1 MKRMASESLDAYDAE
16 HIREQLIADPRTN
29 ALDVQV
35 SLSGSALVLTGHV
48 ISEDRRRVICDVV
61 AELAPGV
68 EIRDDLSVTDL
79 TEPQGSEVIS

>member
-1 MKRMASESLDAYDAE
+1 MPEETLDSYDAE

-35 SLSGSALVLTGHV
+35 TLSGAALVLTGHV
-48 ISEDRRRVICDVV
+48 ISEDRRAAICQVV

>member
-1 MKRMASESLDAYDAE
+1 MAEETLDSYDAE

-35 SLSGSALVLTGHV
+35 RLSGNALILTGNV
-48 ISEDRRRVICDVV
+48 ASEERRTAICDVV

-68 EIRDDLSVTDL
+68 QIRDDLSVTDMS
-79 TEPQGSEVIS
+79 EPEGSEVVS